1 MNKAGHPYHLVDP
14 SPWPL
19 LTSLALVVTVLGVV
33 LRIHLGFPILWI
45 AGLIGVALCASFWWR
60 DVIRERQHHTKEVV
74 QGLRYGV
81 VLFILSEVCFFVA
94 FFWAFFHVSLM
105 PNEATGGQW
114 PPKGI
119 QTLDPFDLPYLN
131 TLVLLL
137 SGAVLTWAHQDLI
150 DGKMSDSAKKLL
162 YTVMLGFIFTAVQ
175 AYEYYHAPFALGQ
188 GIYPS
193 TFFVTTGFHGIHVI
207 VGAIFLLVILLRMK
221 KGQIKPHD
229 HMGFEAAAWYWHFV
243 DVVWLFLFV
252 FIYIWGR

>member
-1 MNKAGHPYHLVDP
+1 MINISNVGRTNHN
-14 SPWPL
+14 L
-19 LTSLALVVTVLGVV
+19 LLLHEAEA
-33 LRIHLGFPILWI
+33 I
-45 AGLIGVALCASFWWR
+45 SFANCT
-60 DVIRERQHHTKEVV
+60 EMK
-74 QGLRYGV
+74 
-81 VLFILSEVCFFVA
+81 
-94 FFWAFFHVSLM
+94 
-105 PNEATGGQW
+105 
-114 PPKGI
+114 
-119 QTLDPFDLPYLN
+119 
-131 TLVLLL
+131 VLLK
-137 SGAVLTWAHQDLI
+137 AMMV

-207 VGAIFLLVILLRMK
+207 LGAIFLLVILLRMK